1 MGKKIV
7 FIQGGPRKNGNT
19 RAVTGV
25 AIEAARNEDALINDP
40 SAMEKAKAFGQ
51 GLAAGA

>member
-19 RAVTGV
+19 RAITSIAIKAAKKTG
-25 AIEAARNEDALINDP
+25 P
-40 SAMEKAKAFGQ
+40 K
-51 GLAAGA
+51 